1 MKTPHKILI
10 ITSSFFALTL
20 MAKGLSGNFEESDL
34 VAPSTKNLSL
44 NKPQS
49 FPIEPILEQKFYFLA
64 KGHQAIV
71 FTSADGKHVL
81 KLLKLHYPPVS
92 LPGVSFHFTYIP
104 FAKSLYKLFFKQKL
118 QDQINKDFLSYTN
131 ALEKFQEESL
141 VSYIHLAESSHL
153 GKMIQCYDKRGT
165 LHLLPADKTCFLI
178 QKNVP
183 SLQGTLKQFLAENK
197 IEEAK
202 LVLQNLVTLL
212 NLRMSLHFHR
222 PTHKFYANF
231 GCVGLKPIQYDI
243 GNLLTE
249 EDLHL
254 SATEKKTI
262 QFSFYKLKKW
272 IEKDFP
278 ELSSYIEE
286 ITKDTDC

>member
-1 MKTPHKILI
+1 MKTPYKILI
-10 ITSSFFALTL
+10 ITSSFLALNL
-20 MAKGLSGNFEESDL
+20 LAKALSGNFEESDL
-34 VAPSTKNLSL
+34 IPPSTKDLTL
-44 NKPQS
+44 NKPES
-49 FPIEPILEQKFYFLA
+49 FSVESVLDQKFYFLA

-81 KLLKLHYPPVS
+81 KLLKLHYPQIS
-92 LPGVSFHFTYIP
+92 LPGVSFHFTHIP
-104 FAKSLYKLFFKQKL
+104 FAKSLYKLLFKEKL
-118 QDQINKDFLSYTN
+118 QGRINKDFISYTN

-153 GKMIQCYDKRGT
+153 DKRIQCYDKRGT
-165 LHLLPADKTCFLI
+165 LHVFSADKTCFLI
-178 QKNVP
+178 QENVP
-183 SLQGTLKQFLAENK
+183 SLQGTLKQFLFENK
-197 IEEAK
+197 IKEAK
-202 LVLQNLVTLL
+202 IVLQNLVTLI
-212 NLRMSLHFHR
+212 NLRASLHFYR

-243 GNLLTE
+243 GNLLRA

-254 SATEKKTI
+254 AAPEEKSI

-286 ITKDTDC
+286 LTKDTDC